1 MQIHLSPE
9 RQAQLSEYARRHDL
23 DVASAVDDLLGEA
36 LESERLE
43 HQQSVAALREGLD
56 DMTAGRVAGIEE
68 TFRKIRAKHGL

>member
-9 RQAQLSEYARRHDL
+9 RQAQLSDYARRHDL

-36 LESERLE
+36 LKSEQRE
-43 HQQSVAALREGLD
+43 HQQSVAAIREGLE
-56 DMTAGRVAGIEE
+56 DMTAGRVANIEE